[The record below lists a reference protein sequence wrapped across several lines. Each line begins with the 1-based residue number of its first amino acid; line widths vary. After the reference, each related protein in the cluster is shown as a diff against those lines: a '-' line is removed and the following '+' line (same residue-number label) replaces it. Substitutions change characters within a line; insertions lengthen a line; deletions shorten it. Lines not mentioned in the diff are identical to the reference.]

1 MTGRDLI
8 IYILNHNL
16 EDVDVFKDGK
26 FVGFI
31 TENEAALKLNVG
43 VATIRAWVSIG
54 MLYGVK
60 INDTN
65 YILDGEYSCNHIR
78 KE

>member
-16 EDVDVFKDGK
+16 EDVDIFKDGK

-31 TENEAALKLNVG
+31 TEDEAAVKLNVG

-60 INDTN
+60 INDIN
-65 YILDGEYSCNHIR
+65 
-78 KE
+78 

>member
-16 EDVDVFKDGK
+16 EDVEIFKDGK
-26 FVGFI
+26 FAGFI
-31 TENEAALKLNVG
+31 TEEEAAVKLNVG
-43 VATIRAWVSIG
+43 VATIQAWVSLG
-54 MLYGVK
+54 VLYGVK

-65 YILDGEYSCNHIR
+65 YILDGEYSCNHTR